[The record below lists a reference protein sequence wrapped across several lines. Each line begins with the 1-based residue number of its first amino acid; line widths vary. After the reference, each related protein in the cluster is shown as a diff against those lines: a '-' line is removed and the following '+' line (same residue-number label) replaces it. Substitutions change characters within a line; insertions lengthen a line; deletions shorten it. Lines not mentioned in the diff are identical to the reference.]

1 MLKNGHVFGS
11 LQQAP
16 HRLQLPLRLLSTGK
30 RLVTVRLSLAGI
42 AFFKKSFDPISAI
55 NIEVQNKHFLNLC
68 NKTIPDTVFIY
79 VKSA

>member
-16 HRLQLPLRLLSTGK
+16 QRLHLPLRLLSTGK
-30 RLVTVRLSLAGI
+30 TLVAVRLNLAGI
-42 AFFKKSFDPISAI
+42 AFFEKSFDPIPII
-55 NIEVQNKHFLNLC
+55 NTELQNKHFLNLC
-68 NKTIPDTVFIY
+68 NKTISEAVFIY